1 MLFCKTSVVEQV
13 LERTISA
20 EYQGGMVAF
29 ASVAEE
35 AQALWGVRTG
45 DNLKKIL
52 SRGTMKTK
60 YGFECFP
67 EGDPLKMYVQLVEPW
82 KNYFDVAMHGTPT
95 GVCFGSFEEPNMS
108 ARLLAE
114 VIRHSDG
121 YHGQPVRLLSCSTG
135 LSTDGSYCFAEELAN
150 ALGVPVRAPNDV
162 LIIWRDGSLKI
173 GFAGNG
179 EFIEYRPNQRRRMK

>member
-1 MLFCKTSVVEQV
+1 
-13 LERTISA
+13 
-20 EYQGGMVAF
+20 
-29 ASVAEE
+29 
-35 AQALWGVRTG
+35 
-45 DNLKKIL
+45 
-52 SRGTMKTK
+52 
-60 YGFECFP
+60 
-67 EGDPLKMYVQLVEPW
+67 MYVQLVEPW

-95 GVCFGSFEEPNMS
+95 GVCFGSSEETNMS

-162 LIIWRDGSLKI
+162 LFISQNGVLKVGMVGQGTFKDYI
-173 GFAGNG
+173 
-179 EFIEYRPNQRRRMK
+179 PNHRRRMK